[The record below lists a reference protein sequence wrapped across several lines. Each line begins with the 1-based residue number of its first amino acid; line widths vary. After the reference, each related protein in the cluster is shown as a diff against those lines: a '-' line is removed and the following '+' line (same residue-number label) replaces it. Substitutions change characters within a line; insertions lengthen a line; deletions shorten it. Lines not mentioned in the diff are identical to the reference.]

1 VTAQRSRLFI
11 FITLAAAML
20 LVAVAPST
28 AEAQR
33 RYRRSAPVVVIGGYA
48 YYQHRMYD
56 PWYQWG
62 PWGPY
67 GYPAYRYGVRDFA
80 ASLRIDAEPREAQ
93 VFVDGY
99 YAGVV
104 DDFDGVFQ
112 RLRVEPGGRTITVYL
127 EGYRTQEQRLYLRP
141 GHDQRIRVTLQ
152 PLAPG
157 ERSDPPTPPS
167 DTDDEFGGEEE
178 GVRAIPQAGDPRA
191 PLPREREV
199 RPAPARFGT
208 LVLRVQP
215 ADAEVFVDG
224 ERWDG
229 AAEQGMFSIQL
240 PEGRHR
246 VEVRKAGLAT
256 YTEDV
261 LIGRDRTLTLN
272 VGLR

>member
-1 VTAQRSRLFI
+1 MTSKRYRLFI
-11 FITLAAAML
+11 LSTLAAAML
-20 LVAVAPST
+20 LVALAPST

-33 RYRRSAPVVVIGGYA
+33 RYRRPAPVVVIGGYA
-48 YYQHRMYD
+48 YSQHWRYD

-80 ASLRIDAEPREAQ
+80 AALRIDAEPREAQ

-112 RLRVEPGGRTITVYL
+112 RLRVEPGGRTITLYL
-127 EGYRTQEQRLYLRP
+127 EGYRTEQQRLYLRP
-141 GHDQRIRVTLQ
+141 GADQRIRLTMQ

-157 ERSDPPTPPS
+157 EQSEPPAQPADIEELPG
-167 DTDDEFGGEEE
+167 EAAPGGQ
-178 GVRAIPQAGDPRA
+178 AIPRAGDRRD
-191 PLPREREV
+191 LPRQPEV
-199 RPAPARFGT
+199 RQAPARFGT
-208 LVLRVQP
+208 LALRVQP
-215 ADAEVFVDG
+215 ADAEVLIDG
-224 ERWDG
+224 EPWRVEPG
-229 AAEQGMFSIQL
+229 QELISIQL

-246 VEVRKAGLAT
+246 VEVRRAGMAT

-261 LIGRDRTLTLN
+261 LIRRDRTMTLN
-272 VGLR
+272 VSLR